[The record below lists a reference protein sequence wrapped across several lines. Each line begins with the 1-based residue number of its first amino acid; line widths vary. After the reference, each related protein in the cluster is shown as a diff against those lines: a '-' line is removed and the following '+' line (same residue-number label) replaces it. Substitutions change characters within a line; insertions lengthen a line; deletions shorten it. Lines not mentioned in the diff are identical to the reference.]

1 MASFRSIF
9 YRLYAK
15 LPLGVNRRA
24 MLEWGGI
31 CASALVLVLSAT
43 HWLQTQSIKQS
54 DDKVATVSSEPRDI
68 PSATESAKSAS
79 PSEPES
85 ILDRQA
91 QAWQDLEDV
100 ELVGLIR
107 SNGKQSFAIIRWHE
121 EQLVLAQDDSLPEQ
135 RHITISAIQADSI
148 TLAGPWGEKRLGLN
162 GREVDT
168 EEQAQVIKLPQLRH
182 IVLHEIDSIT
192 DHIHAQ
198 ANYEN
203 GELKSL
209 SLVPS
214 KSKALFEQAG
224 LQHGDQLT
232 HVNNIPIANL
242 GLSSVP
248 GLLRKGKME
257 LQLKR
262 DGSDR
267 QLTLIF

>member
-9 YRLYAK
+9 YRHYAK

-24 MLEWGGI
+24 MFEWGGI
-31 CASALVLVLSAT
+31 CAAFLVLMLSVT
-43 HWLQTQSIKQS
+43 HWFQTQSPEQS
-54 DDKVATVSSEPRDI
+54 ENKVATVSSEPRDTR
-68 PSATESAKSAS
+68 SATELAGS
-79 PSEPES
+79 PMPNEPES
-85 ILDRQA
+85 ILDKQA

-135 RHITISAIQADSI
+135 RHISISEIQADSI
-148 TLAGPWGEKRLGLN
+148 TLSGPWGEKRLGLN

-168 EEQAQVIKLPQLRH
+168 QEQAQVIKLPQLRH
-182 IVLHEIDSIT
+182 IILHEIDSIS
-192 DHIHAQ
+192 DHIHARSI
-198 ANYEN
+198 YEN

-214 KSKALFEQAG
+214 KSKALFEQAC

-232 HVNNIPIANL
+232 HVNNVPIADL

-248 GLLRKGKME
+248 GLLSKGKME

-267 QLTLIF
+267 LLTLIF

>member
-1 MASFRSIF
+1 MAAIRSLF

-15 LPLGVNRRA
+15 LPLGTNRRA
-24 MLEWGGI
+24 MIEWMSVCLAVVSLGL
-31 CASALVLVLSAT
+31 SVL
-43 HWLQTQSIKQS
+43 HWQQQ
-54 DDKVATVSSEPRDI
+54 E
-68 PSATESAKSAS
+68 AS
-79 PSEPES
+79 PPKEAVLAAKATLSHPSTETAPTKAAASDQKAET
-85 ILDRQA
+85 ILDKQA

-107 SNGKQSFAIIRWHE
+107 SNGKQSFAIIRWHD
-121 EQLVLAQDDSLPEQ
+121 EQLVLAQNDTLPEQ
-135 RHITISAIQADSI
+135 RHIAIKGIHADSI
-148 TLAGPWGEKRLGLN
+148 TLEGPWGEKQLGLN
-162 GREVDT
+162 GREIADQVND
-168 EEQAQVIKLPQLRH
+168 QVIKLPQLRH
-182 IVLHEIDSIT
+182 IILREPNSIS
-192 DHIHAQ
+192 DHIQAQ

-214 KSKALFEQAG
+214 KSTALFKQAG

-248 GLLRKGKME
+248 DLLRRGKME

-267 QLTLIF
+267 QLTLVF